1 MSVNPQL
8 RAVTDPA
15 DHMALTVKD
24 MMTRLEAIERYIG
37 SGAVP
42 LWTGVTFQNGWISFA
57 GQQAVEFRKQ
67 GDRVFIRGQMASG
80 TISTVAF
87 TLPVGYRPPAEIDFI
102 VIAGASTFGNIA
114 VRANGDVVPQV
125 GNTTYFA
132 VNLDFS
138 TTP

>member
-37 SGAVP
+37 TSVGP
-42 LWTGVTFQNGWISFA
+42 PWIPVTYQNGWHLVNYSLA
-57 GQQAVEFRKQ
+57 YRKI
-67 GDRVFIRGQMASG
+67 GDIVYLRGDMGGG
-80 TISTVAF
+80 TNPGTVF
-87 TLPVGYRPPAEIDFI
+87 TLPVGYRPPATETVELLVQGGLLGYAYVFPSG
-102 VIAGASTFGNIA
+102 VFEHHGAN
-114 VRANGDVVPQV
+114 NG
-125 GNTTYFA
+125 GTETHAY
-132 VNLDFS
+132 FS